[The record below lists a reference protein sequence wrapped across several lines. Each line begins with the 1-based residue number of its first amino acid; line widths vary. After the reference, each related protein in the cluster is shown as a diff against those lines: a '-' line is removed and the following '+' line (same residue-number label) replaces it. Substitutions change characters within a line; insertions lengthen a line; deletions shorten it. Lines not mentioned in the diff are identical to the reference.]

1 MDKIKT
7 VTLNI
12 PGDVYEFYEEI
23 AKEREESIEEFFT
36 KAILFLK
43 HTDALCFMD

>member
-12 PGDVYEFYEEI
+12 PGDLYETYEEI
-23 AKEREESIEEFFT
+23 AKEREESIEEFLT
-36 KAILFLK
+36 KAIVFLEC
-43 HTDALCFMD
+43 TDVIYLMD